1 MLPFKDFFIMKEQ
14 TIAFV
19 LVTRPEVCP
28 GRLSARPWRPLWGSG
43 GSATPWCRL
52 GRSRPLWHASQAHT
66 SDLPSPHGPFNKR
79 TVKFV
84 IDKDFDA
91 RITFDKFNV
100 RGRFR
105 AIVTGQFLVKGS

>member
-1 MLPFKDFFIMKEQ
+1 M
-14 TIAFV
+14 
-19 LVTRPEVCP
+19 TRPEVCP

-52 GRSRPLWHASQAHT
+52 GRSRPLSHASQAHT
-66 SDLPSPHGPFNKR
+66 LGLPSPHGPLNKR

-105 AIVTGQFLVKGS
+105 AIVTGELLVRQVS